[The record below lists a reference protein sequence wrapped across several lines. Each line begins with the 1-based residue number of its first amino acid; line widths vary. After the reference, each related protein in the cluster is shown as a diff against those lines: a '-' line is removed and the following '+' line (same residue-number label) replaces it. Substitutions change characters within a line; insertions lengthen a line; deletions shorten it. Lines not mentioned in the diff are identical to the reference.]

1 MATSN
6 LIEHIIE
13 NHLQIFN
20 QIAIGFSNR
29 QIFTCADEK
38 CRVVNIEFSPIKIP
52 VQYLL
57 NVITCFQ
64 SLLIA

>member
-6 LIEHIIE
+6 FIEHIIE

-29 QIFTCADEK
+29 QIFTSADEK
-38 CRVVNIEFSPIKIP
+38 CCVVNIESSPIKNP
-52 VQYLL
+52 VQHLL
-57 NVITCFQ
+57 FMISCFR